1 MEVGNCL
8 EHIVLWWGM
17 APLSTRPPSSC
28 HHLREW
34 LAQFLPAAQDVPPYI
49 LSSLHSLADALIVHI
64 TSVSWDQYFRSVYTS
79 AVITFITKEAKWE
92 WENFDLHYKIQI
104 RCNCTI
110 FKKCALK

>member
-1 MEVGNCL
+1 MHAFTSHVIFLGETRLNSKAKTKVLEYYEQILWMEVGNCL

-34 LAQFLPAAQDVPPYI
+34 LAQFLPSAQDVPPYI

-64 TSVSWDQYFRSVYTS
+64 TSVSWDHYFR
-79 AVITFITKEAKWE
+79 
-92 WENFDLHYKIQI
+92 
-104 RCNCTI
+104 
-110 FKKCALK
+110 